1 MTSELLFVLLQVIYV
16 DRQTHIH
23 THTHTYMCVCVYT
36 YIHIY
41 ICIYAK
47 SAESKN
53 LSVTLYSS
61 NIDVKFIASNENE
74 EVSAKGERH

>member
-1 MTSELLFVLLQVIYV
+1 
-16 DRQTHIH
+16 
-23 THTHTYMCVCVYT
+23 VCVYT
-36 YIHIY
+36 YIYIYIY
-41 ICIYAK
+41 ICAK
-47 SAESKN
+47 SAESGI

>member
-1 MTSELLFVLLQVIYV
+1 MTSELLFVLLQIIYV
-16 DRQTHIH
+16 DRQTHTD
-23 THTHTYMCVCVYT
+23 THIYVCVCTHIY
-36 YIHIY
+36 IY